1 MNISSPNK
9 TQIRTE
15 GEPKYSTFRFHLCGP
30 SYLRPIRQHTE
41 KQLKPGFFVADV
53 ILGTRLDEDGV
64 SAFIRKCTTLSN
76 LRGTRPFLPMLIS
89 DGFAPEALKAC
100 RSHGIMATTPATLFG
115 EDVAKALA
123 DLMDTL
129 TNAAAVAASSPDQ
142 LEKLFQ
148 KLSGIEGSA
157 GNLRGALFELL
168 VGHMV
173 RQLEGGSID
182 IGAIVSCDD

>member
-1 MNISSPNK
+1 
-9 TQIRTE
+9 
-15 GEPKYSTFRFHLCGP
+15 
-30 SYLRPIRQHTE
+30 
-41 KQLKPGFFVADV
+41 
-53 ILGTRLDEDGV
+53 
-64 SAFIRKCTTLSN
+64 
-76 LRGTRPFLPMLIS
+76 
-89 DGFAPEALKAC
+89 
-100 RSHGIMATTPATLFG
+100 MATTPATLFG